1 MLKSGLNEPKKYIW
15 KFPVL
20 TNRNNVR
27 ELIIVNSL
35 MDIKNRCDIMDSYL
49 TISRYGIPCYVF
61 PDNSY
66 SEPASLTHSNDKTIQ
81 DKEYCYVDC
90 YIKDKIYLITPSEY
104 IPKPPA
110 FNINA
115 PEFIPKSFESNK
127 TNNITKVLT
136 ITPPN
141 AFNAPALPP
150 LNPQHPPYL
159 ASNQYKQPT
168 TSKPHTPSKLSI
180 KQMPSLPVFV
190 PSKPDIYQSGNT
202 PFIIPYF

>member
-1 MLKSGLNEPKKYIW
+1 MLT
-15 KFPVL
+15 V
-20 TNRNNVR
+20 
-27 ELIIVNSL
+27 
-35 MDIKNRCDIMDSYL
+35 
-49 TISRYGIPCYVF
+49 
-61 PDNSY
+61 
-66 SEPASLTHSNDKTIQ
+66 
-81 DKEYCYVDC
+81 
-90 YIKDKIYLITPSEY
+90 

-190 PSKPDIYQSGNT
+190 PSKPDIYQSDNT